1 MTFFRILFF
10 ALQNM
15 SRMGYYQA
23 GAEMCGG
30 SERRAKAD
38 AYRALHNM
46 TGAFVR
52 AQVIAALMH
61 APWLKVQSQDQL

>member
-10 ALQNM
+10 ALRNL

-46 TGAFVR
+46 TAPLVR
-52 AQVIAALMH
+52 ASLVAALTH
-61 APWLKVQSQDQL
+61 VSGLTVRS